1 MIIPCF
7 KADIDQILKEPNY
20 VNIVFQIYDYLIDS
34 KEGSYKDEKKE
45 KLEFLASFRTEVI
58 KLLTP
63 TYYDLFKK
71 EATTLLHKLFIFY
84 ATYEDY
90 YIEGLKFFSL
100 FEEILKERKYNPI
113 KAYLFYFAYQTKKFN
128 TKEVKDILSQT
139 LINAEITD
147 NRSYLD
153 FCMYCFY
160 RGIYYLEKRDYYMT
174 TYYYCVAVQ
183 MGLKAKHY
191 KFLNGF
197 SCQMIRS
204 LCFLK
209 ILTNF
214 KIKEALSRESRFRQF
229 DDPSSIDH
237 EDVSYCLN
245 FINKNKVDLKEFKEF
260 IKEEQE
266 NIKKCSL
273 QGLKQ
278 AAEEELIFKILKEV
292 LTIYKRIKMTK
303 IAQLKQLEIKD
314 IMRVLKKKVMEGEI
328 NLKYDES
335 EDIIETFDV
344 DPGLKER
351 VKKTSELFEKII
363 DGNKNMFVTLKI
375 KKAEQLEGKS
385 SPEDVSNIIAN
396 GNEEEMM
403 MGMDEEFDE

>member
-1 MIIPCF
+1 M
-7 KADIDQILKEPNY
+7 KE
-20 VNIVFQIYDYLIDS
+20 D
-34 KEGSYKDEKKE
+34 SYKDEKKE
-45 KLEFLASFRTEVI
+45 KLEFFASFRPEVI
-58 KLLTP
+58 MLLTP
-63 TYYDLFKK
+63 TYYDLYKN
-71 EATTLLHKLFIFY
+71 EATTLLRQFFIFY
-84 ATYEDY
+84 ATYDDY

-100 FEEILKERKYNPI
+100 FKEILKERKFNPI
-113 KAYLFYFAYQTKKFN
+113 KAYLFYFAYQTKKYN

-174 TYYYCVAVQ
+174 SYYYCVAVQ

-191 KFLNGF
+191 KFLNRF

-209 ILTNF
+209 ILTDF
-214 KIKEALSRESRFRQF
+214 KIKEALSKESRFRQF
-229 DDPSSIDH
+229 DDASMIEH
-237 EDVSYCLN
+237 EDVSYCLT
-245 FINKNKVDLKEFKEF
+245 FINKQKVELKEFKEF
-260 IKEEQE
+260 VKDEED
-266 NIKKCSL
+266 NIKRCSL
-273 QGLKQ
+273 QGLKR

-303 IAQLKQLEIKD
+303 IAQLKQLEVKD

-328 NLKYDES
+328 NIKYDES

-363 DGNKNMFVTLKI
+363 DGDKNMFITLKI
-375 KKAEQLEGKS
+375 KKAELLEGKS
-385 SPEDVSNIIAN
+385 SPEDVANIIAN

-403 MGMDEEFDE
+403 MGMEEEFDE

>member
-1 MIIPCF
+1 M
-7 KADIDQILKEPNY
+7 KEPNF
-20 VNIVFQIYDYLIDS
+20 IHIALQIYSLLIDS
-34 KEGSYKDEKKE
+34 REDSYKDEKKE
-45 KLEFLASFRTEVI
+45 KLEFLTSFRQEVI
-58 KLLTP
+58 TLLTP
-63 TYYDLFKK
+63 TYYDVFKK
-71 EATTLLHKLFIFY
+71 EATTLLRQFFIFY
-84 ATYEDY
+84 ATYDDY

-100 FEEILKERKYNPI
+100 FEEILKERKFNQI
-113 KAYLFYFAYQTKKFN
+113 KAYLFYFAYQTKKYN

-147 NRSYLD
+147 NRAYLD
-153 FCMYCFY
+153 FCIYCFY

-174 TYYYCVAVQ
+174 SYFYCVAVQ
-183 MGLKAKHY
+183 MGLKAKNF
-191 KFLNGF
+191 KLLNAF

-209 ILTNF
+209 LLTNYT
-214 KIKEALSRESRFRQF
+214 IKEALYKESRFRNF
-229 DDPSSIDH
+229 DDTSLIEH
-237 EDVSYCLN
+237 QDVSYCLN
-245 FINKNKVDLKEFKEF
+245 FINKQKVDIKEFKEF
-260 IKEEQE
+260 VKEEE
-266 NIKKCSL
+266 NNIKRCSL
-273 QGLKQ
+273 QGLKR

-303 IAQLKQLEIKD
+303 IAQSKQLEVKD

-328 NLKYDES
+328 NIKYDES

-363 DGNKNMFVTLKI
+363 DGNKNMFVSLKI

-385 SPEDVSNIIAN
+385 SPEEVSNIIPN
-396 GNEEEMM
+396 GNDEEMM
-403 MGMDEEFDE
+403 MMGMEEEFDE

>member
-1 MIIPCF
+1 
-7 KADIDQILKEPNY
+7 
-20 VNIVFQIYDYLIDS
+20 
-34 KEGSYKDEKKE
+34 
-45 KLEFLASFRTEVI
+45 LASFRTEVI

-328 NLKYDES
+328 NIKYDES